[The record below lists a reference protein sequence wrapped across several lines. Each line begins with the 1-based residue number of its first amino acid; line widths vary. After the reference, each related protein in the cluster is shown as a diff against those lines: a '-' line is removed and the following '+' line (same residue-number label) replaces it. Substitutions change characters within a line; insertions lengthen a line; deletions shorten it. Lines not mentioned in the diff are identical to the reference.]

1 MQCRAMSLG
10 LLPLVSVALAAGLL
24 TACGTSPPRIE
35 IQQVKV
41 AVPVPC
47 QEPEPAR
54 PVMPTEHLA
63 GDADVDAYVQAA
75 AAEIERREGYEGQLV
90 QALRN
95 CKQPLPASASADTM
109 NPAFAH

>member
-1 MQCRAMSLG
+1 MCYSSSRRG
-10 LLPLVSVALAAGLL
+10 FVPLVSVALAAGLL
-24 TACGTSPPRIE
+24 SACGASAPRVE

-41 AVPVPC
+41 AVPMPC
-47 QEPEPAR
+47 KEPEPAR

-63 GDADVDAYVQAA
+63 GDAGVDAYVQAA

-95 CKQPLPASASADTM
+95 CKQPFSAPASA
-109 NPAFAH
+109 P

>member
-1 MQCRAMSLG
+1 MRCCSI
-10 LLPLVSVALAAGLL
+10 PLISAALAAVLI
-24 TACGTSPPRIE
+24 TAGCGSSPPKVG

-47 QEPEPAR
+47 QEPEPPR

-63 GDADVDAYVQAA
+63 GDADVDTYVQAA

-90 QALRN
+90 TALRN
-95 CKQPLPASASADTM
+95 CKQPISTATK
-109 NPAFAH
+109 

>member
-1 MQCRAMSLG
+1 MRCSSSRWG
-10 LLPLVSVALAAGLL
+10 LVPLVSVALAAGVLS
-24 TACGTSPPRIE
+24 ACGASAPRVE

-95 CKQPLPASASADTM
+95 CKLQTALNLAT
-109 NPAFAH
+109 N